1 MKTRRLSLGV
11 AIFLLFLS
19 SPFVSWAHKVHIY
32 AWVEGE
38 RVFTES
44 FFSDGKRAAH
54 FQIQVLDEQDNRLL
68 SGETDS
74 KGVFTFTLP
83 EKKDLKIV
91 VFAPAGHRAEYKLS
105 AAEISGGMPDRE
117 SKQIEK
123 DSSIDAVPSMSQKEI
138 QAVFEKVLDEKLRP
152 IQRKLSALEK
162 RGPTI
167 TEILG
172 GIGYIMGLMGVAIYF
187 SHRKRT

>member
-1 MKTRRLSLGV
+1 MKTRRLSFGL
-11 AIFLLFLS
+11 AIFLLFLL

-32 AWVEGE
+32 AWVEGD

-54 FQIQVLDEQDNRLL
+54 FQIQVLNEQGKRLL

-74 KGVFTFTLP
+74 KGLFSFTLP
-83 EKKDLKIV
+83 EKKDLKIIV
-91 VFAPAGHRAEYKLS
+91 LAPTGHRAEYNLS
-105 AAEISGGMPDRE
+105 AGEISGGVLDRE
-117 SKQIEK
+117 SKPIEK
-123 DSSIDAVPSMSQKEI
+123 DPLTDAVPSMNQKEI

-187 SHRKRT
+187 SHRKSR

>member
-1 MKTRRLSLGV
+1 MKTRRLSFGLS
-11 AIFLLFLS
+11 IFLFLFS
-19 SPFVSWAHKVHIY
+19 SPLVSWAHKVHIY
-32 AWVEGE
+32 AWVEGD
-38 RVFTES
+38 RVYTES

-54 FQIQVLDEQDNRLL
+54 FQIQVLDEKGKRLF

-74 KGVFTFTLP
+74 KGLFSFALP

-91 VFAPAGHRAEYKLS
+91 VLAPTGHRAEYNLS
-105 AAEISGGMPDRE
+105 AGEMSGGMLERQ
-117 SKQIEK
+117 SKQMEK
-123 DSSIDAVPSMSQKEI
+123 DPSTHAIPSMSHNEME
-138 QAVFEKVLDEKLRP
+138 ALFEKVLDEKLRP

-162 RGPTI
+162 RGPSI

-187 SHRKRT
+187 SHRKRS